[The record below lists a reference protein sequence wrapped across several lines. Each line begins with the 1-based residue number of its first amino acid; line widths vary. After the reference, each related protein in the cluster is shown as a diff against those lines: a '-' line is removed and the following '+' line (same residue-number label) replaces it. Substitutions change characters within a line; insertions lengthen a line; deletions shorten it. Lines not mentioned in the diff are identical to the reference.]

1 MFNKGKIS
9 SDLQLKKE
17 TLEAI
22 GYVFDSISKKSGW
35 TWSAQLNESMEHFSS
50 ESEAVQDA
58 WNNAGERTQS
68 VLSIPAETWE
78 RMSSK
83 EQKEMILEALAV
95 D

>member
-17 TLEAI
+17 TLEAL

-35 TWSAQLNESMEHFSS
+35 TWAAQLNESIDRFSS
-50 ESEAVQDA
+50 EGEAVQDA
-58 WNNAGERTQS
+58 WTNAGERTQS
-68 VLSIPAETWE
+68 VLNIPVETWN
-78 RMSSK
+78 RMSTK
-83 EQKEMILEALAV
+83 EQKEMIHEALAV

>member
-1 MFNKGKIS
+1 MICS
-9 SDLQLKKE
+9 YLQLKKE

-35 TWSAQLNESMEHFSS
+35 TWTAQLNESNQHFSN

-68 VLSIPAETWE
+68 VLNIPTETWA

>member
-1 MFNKGKIS
+1 MFNKGNIS
-9 SDLQLKKE
+9 ADLQLKKE

-35 TWSAQLNESMEHFSS
+35 TWSAQLNESTEHFSS

-68 VLSIPAETWE
+68 VLSLPDDTWG